1 MLQLDFPTYDFK
13 MKSVKGKDQIFDPF
27 RKKWVPLSPEEWVR
41 QHVLQ
46 YLHQVCKYPASVI
59 AIEKEIQL
67 GSLIK
72 RFDILIYKNE
82 MPWMIVECKEAK
94 VNLDEKTIEQ
104 LLQYQQVLKA
114 TYLIASNGHLTIG
127 AKINSGKL
135 YPLDNFPEF

>member
-1 MLQLDFPTYDFK
+1 MLSLDFPPYDFK
-13 MKSVKGKDQIFDPF
+13 MKSLNGKDQIFDPF
-27 RKKWVPLSPEEWVR
+27 RKKWVPLLPEEWVR

-67 GSLIK
+67 GMLKK

-82 MPWMIVECKEAK
+82 KPWMIIECKEAK
-94 VNLDEKTIEQ
+94 VQLDQKIIEQ
-104 LLQYQQVLKA
+104 LLQYQQVLNA

-135 YPLDNFPEF
+135 IALDHFPEF